1 MDKPSILI
9 AMNDKAEINA
19 YAPMLSEAGFKVAI
33 AHDGTDALQAAL
45 KTPPDAIIAEIELK
59 GIPGDRLLEIL
70 KTNPAASN
78 IPLLLISGSM
88 ADVRG
93 FRPGFDGF
101 ALRPLNPEELVSR
114 IRKMAETHGA
124 NKTGRANV
132 IEGVLKHMSIAD
144 IIQFLHINKKEGE
157 LRITCPPERG
167 AVYVKNGD
175 IYDARLEAA
184 GAEKALFRLLAW
196 NSGRFEFIPCEIH
209 LSREIRSSTSAAL
222 MEGMRQIDELKKIRG
237 ALPQMDAL
245 LMPKASPEALPKG
258 LKPVFYDVLRHAGL
272 GRNMGEI
279 VGRLNYPDYEVCAAI
294 AALLSKG
301 MLEAG
306 GPAGGHKDSAEDL
319 ITPDEAVMLRNAI
332 ARQASN
338 ASCKAQGRG
347 GGRIQLISGSGD
359 AARRF
364 INRCSTIRGFS
375 EDGKNA
381 LYGISRENPFGIAG
395 SIRFYGITD
404 VIIFAVPGVTGAGP
418 LCRSFSSGLIG
429 LILLLDKAS
438 LGSVSEIKSLKE
450 FMLTDKK
457 VPCAHVFMSQGKTE
471 DMALELR
478 KAFNVREDEA
488 NSFFIVNQD
497 SGPADVFRHI
507 IRGNIT

>member
-9 AMNDKAEINA
+9 AMNDKDEINA

-33 AHDGTDALQAAL
+33 SHDGTEALQAAL
-45 KTPPDAIIAEIELK
+45 KTLPDAIIAEIELK

-88 ADVRG
+88 TEVRG

-124 NKTGRANV
+124 GKTGRANV

-167 AVYVKNGD
+167 TIYVKNGD
-175 IYDARLEAA
+175 IYDARIEGA
-184 GAEKALFRLLAW
+184 GGEKALFRLLAW
-196 NSGRFEFIPCEIH
+196 NSGWFEFIPCEIH
-209 LSREIRSSTSAAL
+209 LSREIRSSTSGAL
-222 MEGMRQIDELKKIRG
+222 MEGMRQIDELKKIEG
-237 ALPQMDAL
+237 TLPRKDAL
-245 LMPKASPEALPKG
+245 LMPKALPEALPKG
-258 LKPVFYDVLRHAGL
+258 LKPVFYDVLRHAAP
-272 GRNMGEI
+272 GRNMREI
-279 VGRLNYPDYEVCAAI
+279 VSRLNYPDYEVCAAI

-301 MLEAG
+301 MLEAIG
-306 GPAGGHKDSAEDL
+306 QADGHKEGEQDV

-332 ARQASN
+332 ARQASS

-364 INRCSTIRGFS
+364 INRCSTLRGFS
-375 EDGKNA
+375 GDWKNA
-381 LYGISRENPFGIAG
+381 LYGVSHENPFGIAG
-395 SIRFYGITD
+395 SIRFYGI
-404 VIIFAVPGVTGAGP
+404 
-418 LCRSFSSGLIG
+418 
-429 LILLLDKAS
+429 
-438 LGSVSEIKSLKE
+438 
-450 FMLTDKK
+450 
-457 VPCAHVFMSQGKTE
+457 
-471 DMALELR
+471 
-478 KAFNVREDEA
+478 
-488 NSFFIVNQD
+488 
-497 SGPADVFRHI
+497 
-507 IRGNIT
+507 